1 MSTPP
6 ARAGIRLTIH
16 NHKQNMPEYNNPL
29 LIRDAQEMP
38 HRIGIIGAGTI
49 GPDIGYYLK
58 SAIPELNLVLIDI
71 SRDALDRAVERL
83 HAYADKGLARCKLT
97 PEQAQGVRQNLE
109 ISVDYGDLDGCDWV
123 IEAATENIDLKKRI
137 FSRVEDVTG
146 RDCMITSNTSS
157 IPAHSLFSHLHH
169 PERTTVTHFF
179 APAFRNPVVEV
190 IDWQQAAPEFIRRL
204 RRLFY
209 VTGKVPMVTRDVVC
223 FMLDRIFDNWC
234 NEAGYLLA
242 GATPAQVDHV
252 AGDYVHAGPFF
263 VLNMSSGNPIIIETN
278 SLQAELEGDHYRP
291 ADIFQ
296 QAIDCTQNDNLGQPQ
311 IANSGQPQIADPQ
324 EQWDESGKWL
334 TINPGESVDVPPAVA
349 TTVRDRLLGVLFSQT
364 VDILDRAIGSAAD
377 LELGCRL
384 AFAFRQGPLELM
396 RELGDGESQ
405 RILAKFTAQKP
416 GMPGPQRPLRAYQ
429 DFQRFILVDEL
440 DGVKIITLR
449 RPEALNAL
457 HDDMTDE
464 ILALLKQ
471 FGDDP
476 QTRGFIITGY
486 GVTAFSAGADIGRFP
501 SMLGDRDQCIEYAR
515 TCSRLLVYLDSCRK
529 PVVAALNGMALGGG
543 LELAIRC
550 HGIVAVDNAWLQFPE
565 ITLGIAPGLGGMVV
579 PYRRWP
585 DAAAAFHGMLLQ
597 AEKMTAAQAHEL
609 GIVDELSETHDALLP
624 AAIRLVGELA
634 DKRRG
639 PADAPVSIAAPP
651 AVEDESHSFNGQ
663 RLSGA
668 VSAVIRQ
675 AISDSAAA
683 ASLDAA
689 LELGYAAFAESAA
702 TAAAREGISAFM
714 EKRKPDFT
722 GL

>member
-1 MSTPP
+1 MQQ
-6 ARAGIRLTIH
+6 H
-16 NHKQNMPEYNNPL
+16 NNPI
-29 LIRDAQEMP
+29 LIEPTGELPR
-38 HRIGIIGAGTI
+38 RIGIIGAGTI

-58 SAIPELNLVLIDI
+58 SAIPGLNLVLIDI
-71 SRDALDRAVERL
+71 SRDALDRALERL
-83 HAYADKGLARCKLT
+83 HAYADKGLARGKLT
-97 PEQAQGVRQNLE
+97 PEQAAGVRQNLAAS
-109 ISVDYGDLDGCDWV
+109 IDYDDLDGCDWV
-123 IEAATENIDLKKRI
+123 IEAATENIELKKQI
-137 FSRVEDVTG
+137 FSRVEDITDP
-146 RDCMITSNTSS
+146 DCMITSNTSS
-157 IPAHSLFSHLHH
+157 IPAHSLFSHLRH

-190 IDWQQAAPEFIRRL
+190 VDWEQAAPAFIRRL

-234 NEAGYLLA
+234 NEAGFLLT
-242 GATPAQVDHV
+242 GATPAQVDHT
-252 AGDYVHAGPFF
+252 AGAYVHAGPFF
-263 VLNMSSGNPIIIETN
+263 VLNMSNGNPIIIETN
-278 SLQAELEGDHYRP
+278 TLQAELEGSHYQP
-291 ADIFQ
+291 AKIFQ
-296 QAIDCTQNDNLGQPQ
+296 QAIDHHNLGHPQITKIDNLGHPQ
-311 IANSGQPQIADPQ
+311 IAEIDNLGHPQIADRGLL
-324 EQWDESGKWL
+324 WDESGKWL
-334 TINPGESVDVPPAVA
+334 TIKPGENVDVPEAVTA
-349 TTVRDRLLGVLFSQT
+349 EIRDRLLGVLFSQT
-364 VDILDRAIGSAAD
+364 VDILDRDIGTAAD

-396 RELGDGESQ
+396 RELGEQESE
-405 RILAKFTAQKP
+405 RILAKFSRAKP
-416 GMPGPQRPLRAYQ
+416 GMPGPQRPLHAYQ
-429 DFQRFILVDEL
+429 DFHRFILVDEL

-471 FGDDP
+471 YEDEP

-486 GVTAFSAGADIGRFP
+486 GIAAFSAGADIGRFP
-501 SMLGDRDQCIEYAR
+501 SMLGDRDQCIDYAR
-515 TCSRLLVYLDSCRK
+515 VCSRLLVYLDSCRK

-565 ITLGIAPGLGGMVV
+565 ITLGIAPGIGGMVV

-585 DAAAAFHGMLLQ
+585 AAAAAFHGMLLA
-597 AEKMTAAQAHEL
+597 AEKMSAAKAHGL
-609 GIVDELSETHDALLP
+609 GIVDKLSATHDALLHD
-624 AAIRLVGELA
+624 AIRLVGELA
-634 DKRRG
+634 DRRRG

-651 AVEDESHSFNGQ
+651 AGEDEPHSFNGQ

-668 VSAVIRQ
+668 VFAVIRQ
-675 AISDSAAA
+675 AISDAAAA
-683 ASLDAA
+683 ASLDEA